1 MVDYSSSASAA
12 RAGRFGPRAGGAT
25 GRALSRARRSRH
37 GTRTAAS
44 RGNDNPRH
52 QSRNYRRHGRRL
64 GEDKRLAATIVALA
78 APGSEELRPESP
90 KNIVETGYCPASR
103 ARPTRPEL

>member
-12 RAGRFGPRAGGAT
+12 RAGRFVPRAGGAT

-37 GTRTAAS
+37 GTWTIAR

-52 QSRNYRRHGRRL
+52 QSRNYRSHGRRL

-78 APGSEELRPESP
+78 GAGSEELEIYST
-90 KNIVETGYCPASR
+90 IVNPRTHYG
-103 ARPTRPEL
+103 